1 MANMSRLEG
10 KVAFVTGANTGQG
23 KAIAIALA
31 RQGADIVVADLQE
44 TVGTEDYDAP
54 GLTTVEAVEKEGR
67 RAIFIKLDVSDEAAF
82 DAAVETTVSTLGRL
96 DIMVNNA
103 GVVRAGARLHTFSA
117 EDMDFCYRVNT
128 RGAWNGTM
136 AAIRHFLA
144 NDKPGQVLHTVST
157 AGINPYANEGPY
169 AMTKAAT
176 AMLVRN
182 AAAEYAEKGI
192 RVNGICPTF
201 VRTSMTA
208 PIADLPQFKEFLPTF
223 VPMGRMAEVTDIAN
237 AAVFL
242 TSPEAD
248 FLTGVLLPVDGGE
261 SVCRPQVPDLF

>member
-1 MANMSRLEG
+1 MSGLEG
-10 KVAFVTGANTGQG
+10 QVAFVTGANTGQG

-31 RQGADIVVADLQE
+31 RQGADVVVADLQE
-44 TVGTEDYDAP
+44 TPGTEDWDTP
-54 GLTTVEAVEKEGR
+54 GLTTVQAIEKEGR
-67 RAIFIKLDVSDEAAF
+67 RATFIKLDVGDEAAF
-82 DAAVETTVSTLGRL
+82 DEAVEEAVATLGRL

-103 GVVRAGARLHTFSA
+103 GVVRAAARLHTFSA
-117 EDMDFCYRVNT
+117 EDLDFCYHVNT

-157 AGINPYANEGPY
+157 AGINPYMNEGPY

-182 AAAEYAEKGI
+182 AAAEYAAKGI

-201 VRTSMTA
+201 VRTGMTA
-208 PIADLPQFKEFLPTF
+208 SIAELDTFKEFLPTF
-223 VPMGRMAEVTDIAN
+223 IPTGRMAEVSDIAN

-242 TSPEAD
+242 TSPASN

-261 SVCRPQVPDLF
+261 SVCRPEVPELT